1 MIVVNCQDVMP
12 IQHELLVHVADHV
25 EAIPAIKHS
34 EFILSPIEHEDE
46 IDSMKVSKTI
56 IDYLDSIGEG
66 NNFSVITNSNKV
78 LIKSINGKKI
88 NRITPPV
95 KTMRTCCGL

>member
-1 MIVVNCQDVMP
+1 MITVNCKDVLP

-25 EAIPAIKHS
+25 GAIPALKND

-46 IDSMKVSKTI
+46 IDSMNVARTI
-56 IDYLDSIGEG
+56 REYLDSIGEG
-66 NNFSVITNSNKV
+66 NNFTLITKSNKV
-78 LIKSINGKKI
+78 LITSINGKKI

-95 KTMRTCCGL
+95 KTIRTCCGI

>member
-1 MIVVNCQDVMP
+1 MIVVNCKDILP

-34 EFILSPIEHEDE
+34 EFILSPIEPEDK
-46 IDSMKVSKTI
+46 IDSWQVTKI
-56 IDYLDSIGEG
+56 IQSYLESIGEA
-66 NNFSVITNSNKV
+66 NNFSVVSDSNKI

-95 KTMRTCCGL
+95 KNIGTCCGL

>member
-1 MIVVNCQDVMP
+1 MITVDCKDVLP

-34 EFILSPIEHEDE
+34 EFVLSPIEHEDE
-46 IDSMKVSKTI
+46 IDNMKVTKTI
-56 IDYLDSIGEG
+56 RDYLDSIGEG
-66 NNFSVITNSNKV
+66 NNFTVIANSNKV

-88 NRITPPV
+88 NRISPPV
-95 KTMRTCCGL
+95 KTVRTCCGL

>member
-1 MIVVNCQDVMP
+1 MIIVNCKDVLP

-46 IDSMKVSKTI
+46 IDNMKVTKAI
-56 IDYLDSIGEG
+56 RDYLDSIGEG
-66 NNFSVITNSNKV
+66 NNFTVIAKSNKV
-78 LIKSINGKKI
+78 FIKSINGKKI
-88 NRITPPV
+88 NRIPPPV
-95 KTMRTCCGL
+95 KIMRSCCWL